1 MRRLNLKDKE
11 KLQKA
16 IKNIKSTNLKIETL
30 LFEVLQEYI
39 TDKNSNIED
48 LKICNDKITKF
59 KNIFNISSD
68 LWYLSGD
75 QSSDYNYY
83 TKRIILSSII
93 SKIYLKMLCAKN
105 YSREQLKK
113 DIKEEII
120 KVGKFNKFKAEC
132 LSFINVL
139 KNGSKTK
146 GSGRG
151 Y

>member
-1 MRRLNLKDKE
+1 MRRLNSKDKE

-68 LWYLSGD
+68 LWYLAGD

-139 KNGSKTK
+139 KNGSKEK
-146 GSGRG
+146 GRGRG

>member
-68 LWYLSGD
+68 LWYLAGD

-105 YSREQLKK
+105 HSREQLKK

>member
-1 MRRLNLKDKE
+1 MRKLNSKDKE
-11 KLQKA
+11 KLEKI
-16 IKNIKSTNLKIETL
+16 IKNINSTNLKIETL

-39 TDKNSNIED
+39 TDKNSNIEH

-68 LWYLSGD
+68 LWYLAGD

-139 KNGSKTK
+139 KNGSKK
-146 GSGRG
+146 NSSGRG

>member
-1 MRRLNLKDKE
+1 MRKLNLKDKE
-11 KLQKA
+11 ELQKA
-16 IKNIKSTNLKIETL
+16 IKNIKSTNLKIEIL

-39 TDKNSNIED
+39 NDENINVKD
-48 LKICNDKITKF
+48 LKICKDKITKF
-59 KNIFNISSD
+59 ANIFNISSD
-68 LWYLSGD
+68 LWYLAGD

-93 SKIYLKMLCAKN
+93 SKIYLKMLCARN

-113 DIKEEII
+113 EIKEEII

-139 KNGSKTK
+139 KKGSKEK
-146 GSGRG
+146 GRGRG

>member
-68 LWYLSGD
+68 LWYLAGD

-105 YSREQLKK
+105 YSLEQLKK

-139 KNGSKTK
+139 KNGSKEK
-146 GSGRG
+146 GGGRG

>member
-48 LKICNDKITKF
+48 LKICNDKIKKF
-59 KNIFNISSD
+59 KNVFNISSD
-68 LWYLSGD
+68 LWYLAGD

-93 SKIYLKMLCAKN
+93 SKIYLPPTCRRSDPRN
-105 YSREQLKK
+105 DRR
-113 DIKEEII
+113 D
-120 KVGKFNKFKAEC
+120 
-132 LSFINVL
+132 
-139 KNGSKTK
+139 
-146 GSGRG
+146 
-151 Y
+151 

>member
-1 MRRLNLKDKE
+1 MRRLNSKDKE
-11 KLQKA
+11 KLQKT

-68 LWYLSGD
+68 LWYLAGD

-139 KNGSKTK
+139 KNVSKKK

>member
-1 MRRLNLKDKE
+1 MRRLNSKDKE
-11 KLQKA
+11 KLQKV

-48 LKICNDKITKF
+48 LKICKDKIVKF

-68 LWYLSGD
+68 LWYLAGD

-105 YSREQLKK
+105 FSREQLKK
-113 DIKEEII
+113 DTKEEII

-139 KNGSKTK
+139 KNGSKGK
-146 GSGRG
+146 GSRRG

>member
-1 MRRLNLKDKE
+1 MRKLNLKDKE

-39 TDKNSNIED
+39 NDENINVED
-48 LKICNDKITKF
+48 LKICKNKITKF

-68 LWYLSGD
+68 LWYLAGD

-93 SKIYLKMLCAKN
+93 SKIYLKMLCARN

-113 DIKEEII
+113 EIKEEII

>member
-1 MRRLNLKDKE
+1 MRRLNSKDKE
-11 KLQKA
+11 KLEKA
-16 IKNIKSTNLKIETL
+16 IKKIKSTNLKIETL

-48 LKICNDKITKF
+48 LKICNDKIANF

-68 LWYLSGD
+68 LWYLAGD

-132 LSFINVL
+132 LSFINGL
-139 KNGSKTK
+139 KNGSKEK

>member
-48 LKICNDKITKF
+48 LKICNDKISKF

-68 LWYLSGD
+68 LWYLAGD

>member
-11 KLQKA
+11 KLQKT

-68 LWYLSGD
+68 LWYLAGD

>member
-1 MRRLNLKDKE
+1 MRRLNSKDKE
-11 KLQKA
+11 KLQKV

-68 LWYLSGD
+68 LWYLAGD

-120 KVGKFNKFKAEC
+120 KVGKFNKFKAEY
-132 LSFINVL
+132 LSFINNL
-139 KNGSKTK
+139 KNGSKEK

>member
-1 MRRLNLKDKE
+1 MRRLNSKDKE
-11 KLQKA
+11 KLQKT

-39 TDKNSNIED
+39 TDKNSNIEN

-68 LWYLSGD
+68 LWYLAGD

-93 SKIYLKMLCAKN
+93 SRIYLKMLCAKN

-132 LSFINVL
+132 LSFINGL
-139 KNGSKTK
+139 KNGSKEK

>member
-1 MRRLNLKDKE
+1 MRRLNSKDKE

-16 IKNIKSTNLKIETL
+16 IKNIKSTNLKIEIL

-48 LKICNDKITKF
+48 LKICNDKIANF

-68 LWYLSGD
+68 LWYLAGD

-93 SKIYLKMLCAKN
+93 SKIYLKILCAKN
-105 YSREQLKK
+105 YSCEQLKK

-139 KNGSKTK
+139 KNGSKEK
-146 GSGRG
+146 GRGRG

>member
-1 MRRLNLKDKE
+1 MRKLNLKDKE

-16 IKNIKSTNLKIETL
+16 IKNIKSTNLKIEIL

-39 TDKNSNIED
+39 NDENINVED
-48 LKICNDKITKF
+48 LKICKDKITKF

-68 LWYLSGD
+68 LWYLAGD

-93 SKIYLKMLCAKN
+93 SKIYLKMLCARN

-113 DIKEEII
+113 EIKEEII

-139 KNGSKTK
+139 KKGSKEK
-146 GSGRG
+146 SNGRG

>member
-1 MRRLNLKDKE
+1 MRRLNSKDKE
-11 KLQKA
+11 KLQKI

-48 LKICNDKITKF
+48 LKICNDKITQF

-68 LWYLSGD
+68 LWYLAGD
-75 QSSDYNYY
+75 KSSDYNYY

-132 LSFINVL
+132 LSFINNL
-139 KNGSKTK
+139 KNGSKEK

>member
-1 MRRLNLKDKE
+1 MRRLNSKDKE
-11 KLQKA
+11 KLQKT

-30 LFEVLQEYI
+30 LLEVLQEYI

-68 LWYLSGD
+68 LWYLAGD

>member
-1 MRRLNLKDKE
+1 MRRLNSKDKE
-11 KLQKA
+11 KLEKA

-68 LWYLSGD
+68 LWYLAGD

-105 YSREQLKK
+105 YSCEQLKK

>member
-1 MRRLNLKDKE
+1 MRRLNSKDKE

-16 IKNIKSTNLKIETL
+16 IKNIKSTNLKIEIL

-39 TDKNSNIED
+39 NDENINVKD
-48 LKICNDKITKF
+48 LKICKDKITKF

-68 LWYLSGD
+68 LWYLAGD

-93 SKIYLKMLCAKN
+93 SKIYLKMLCARN

-113 DIKEEII
+113 EIKEEII

-139 KNGSKTK
+139 KKAGKEKSN
-146 GSGRG
+146 GRG

>member
-1 MRRLNLKDKE
+1 MRRLNSKDKE

-16 IKNIKSTNLKIETL
+16 IKNIKSTNLKIEIL

-48 LKICNDKITKF
+48 LKICNDKIANF

-68 LWYLSGD
+68 LWYLAGD

-105 YSREQLKK
+105 FSREQLKK

-139 KNGSKTK
+139 KK
-146 GSGRG
+146 GSREKYNGRG

>member
-1 MRRLNLKDKE
+1 MRRLNSKDKE
-11 KLQKA
+11 KLQKT

-68 LWYLSGD
+68 LWYLAGD

-93 SKIYLKMLCAKN
+93 SKIYLKMLYAKN

>member
-1 MRRLNLKDKE
+1 MRRLNSTDKE
-11 KLQKA
+11 KLQKI
-16 IKNIKSTNLKIETL
+16 IKNIQSTNLKIETL

-68 LWYLSGD
+68 LWYLAGD

-139 KNGSKTK
+139 KNGSKK
-146 GSGRG
+146 NGSGRG

>member
-1 MRRLNLKDKE
+1 MRRLNSTDKE
-11 KLQKA
+11 KLQKI
-16 IKNIKSTNLKIETL
+16 IKNIQSTNLKIETL

-48 LKICNDKITKF
+48 LKICNDKISKF

-68 LWYLSGD
+68 LWYLAGD

-93 SKIYLKMLCAKN
+93 SKIYLKMLCAKH

-139 KNGSKTK
+139 KNGSKK
-146 GSGRG
+146 NSSGRG

>member
-68 LWYLSGD
+68 LWYLAGD

-139 KNGSKTK
+139 KNGSKEK
-146 GSGRG
+146 RGGRG

>member
-1 MRRLNLKDKE
+1 MRRLNSTDKE
-11 KLQKA
+11 KLQKI
-16 IKNIKSTNLKIETL
+16 IKNIQSTNLKIEIL
-30 LFEVLQEYI
+30 LFEVLQEY
-39 TDKNSNIED
+39 NPNENLED
-48 LKICNDKITKF
+48 LKICKDKIVKF

-68 LWYLSGD
+68 LWYLAGD

-83 TKRIILSSII
+83 TKRIILSSMI
-93 SKIYLKMLCAKN
+93 SKIYLKMLCAKH

-139 KNGSKTK
+139 KNGSKK
-146 GSGRG
+146 NSSGRG

>member
-1 MRRLNLKDKE
+1 MRRLNSKDKE
-11 KLQKA
+11 KLQKT

-68 LWYLSGD
+68 LWYLAGD

-105 YSREQLKK
+105 YSRDQLKK

-139 KNGSKTK
+139 KNGSKEK
-146 GSGRG
+146 GRGRG

>member
-11 KLQKA
+11 KLQKT

-68 LWYLSGD
+68 LWYLAGD

-139 KNGSKTK
+139 KNVSKEK

>member
-39 TDKNSNIED
+39 TDKNSNIDD

-68 LWYLSGD
+68 LWYLAGD

>member
-1 MRRLNLKDKE
+1 MRRLNSKDKE
-11 KLQKA
+11 KLQKT

-68 LWYLSGD
+68 LWYLAGD

-105 YSREQLKK
+105 YSCEQLKK

-139 KNGSKTK
+139 KNGSKEK
-146 GSGRG
+146 GRGRG

>member
-1 MRRLNLKDKE
+1 MRRLNSKDKE
-11 KLQKA
+11 KLQKT

-39 TDKNSNIED
+39 TDRNSNIED

-68 LWYLSGD
+68 LWYLAGD

-139 KNGSKTK
+139 KNGSKEK
-146 GSGRG
+146 GRGRG

>member
-1 MRRLNLKDKE
+1 
-11 KLQKA
+11 
-16 IKNIKSTNLKIETL
+16 
-30 LFEVLQEYI
+30 LQEYI

-68 LWYLSGD
+68 LWYLAGD

-93 SKIYLKMLCAKN
+93 SKIYLKMLYAKHF
-105 YSREQLKK
+105 SREQLKK

-139 KNGSKTK
+139 KNGSKTQ
-146 GSGRG
+146 GGGRG

>member
-1 MRRLNLKDKE
+1 MRKLNSNDKE
-11 KLQKA
+11 KLEKA

-68 LWYLSGD
+68 LWYLAGD

-105 YSREQLKK
+105 FSREQLKK

>member
-1 MRRLNLKDKE
+1 MRKLNSKDKE
-11 KLQKA
+11 KLEKI

-68 LWYLSGD
+68 LWYLAGD

-120 KVGKFNKFKAEC
+120 KVGKFNKFKNEC

-139 KNGSKTK
+139 KNGSKEK
-146 GSGRG
+146 SSGRG

>member
-1 MRRLNLKDKE
+1 MRKLNLKDKK

-68 LWYLSGD
+68 LWYLAGD

-120 KVGKFNKFKAEC
+120 KVGKFNKFKGEC

-139 KNGSKTK
+139 KNGSTTK
-146 GSGRG
+146 RSGRG

>member
-1 MRRLNLKDKE
+1 MRRLNSKDKE
-11 KLQKA
+11 KLQKT

-30 LFEVLQEYI
+30 LLEVLQEYI

-48 LKICNDKITKF
+48 LKICNDKIVKF

-68 LWYLSGD
+68 LWYLAGD

>member
-1 MRRLNLKDKE
+1 MRRLNSKDKE
-11 KLQKA
+11 KLQKV

-68 LWYLSGD
+68 LWYLAGD

-139 KNGSKTK
+139 KNGSKK
-146 GSGRG
+146 NSSGRG

>member
-1 MRRLNLKDKE
+1 MRKLNSNDKE
-11 KLQKA
+11 KLGKA

-68 LWYLSGD
+68 LWYLAGD

-120 KVGKFNKFKAEC
+120 KVGKFNKFKTEC

>member
-1 MRRLNLKDKE
+1 MRRLNSKDKE
-11 KLQKA
+11 KLQKI
-16 IKNIKSTNLKIETL
+16 IKNIQSTNLKIETL

-48 LKICNDKITKF
+48 LKICKDKIVKF

-68 LWYLSGD
+68 LWYLAGD
-75 QSSDYNYY
+75 QSSNYNYY
-83 TKRIILSSII
+83 TKRIILSSMI
-93 SKIYLKMLCAKN
+93 SKIYLKMLCAKH

-139 KNGSKTK
+139 KNGSKK
-146 GSGRG
+146 NSSGRG

>member
-1 MRRLNLKDKE
+1 MRRLNSKDKE
-11 KLQKA
+11 KFQKV

-48 LKICNDKITKF
+48 LKICNDKIIKF

-68 LWYLSGD
+68 LWYLAGD

-93 SKIYLKMLCAKN
+93 SRIYFKMLCAKN